1 MGRKGRMAWV
11 AAALAAMI
19 LPQTTMAEGP
29 PSKSRAAAAKTE
41 SGASS
46 QGRLEDRIR
55 VLERKLEA
63 KEADTKDDRSM
74 RQRLDGV
81 ENDVKSV
88 RQSIAKSFGLE
99 FHGLLATN
107 YTYNF
112 NTPASHHNGLRV
124 FDEDSNSIALDLANL
139 HIGWSRP
146 TLGLSMVTELD
157 FGKTA
162 EVVGR
167 ATRWSNSPSNTE
179 SQNSFELR
187 QAYLAYAIPDTL
199 VSIQAGKF
207 VTYHGAEIIKAYNNQ
222 NWNISN
228 GILFGSS
235 IPFTHT
241 GLLATVTLPDELGSI
256 SGGIVNGWDN
266 VVDNNDSKSLHG
278 MISLTPD
285 PIVSFGVSTTYGA
298 EQNDSGRS
306 KRLMV
311 SPLVTVKPIDVLTLI
326 AEYNYGNESNV
337 VLLNGSVV
345 ARNPITGATLPG
357 NASWQGAAGYIVWDV
372 IDELQLAFRAEVF
385 DDPDGVRTL
394 FRETGRGPGATFWEM
409 TPTVSY
415 RITDGLTWRTEYR
428 HDESDKHFFEKDA
441 HSAFHSGQDTLAT
454 ELLLYF

>member
-1 MGRKGRMAWV
+1 MGRSGQLVWV
-11 AAALAAMI
+11 AAALAATC
-19 LPQTTMAEGP
+19 LPQTTTAETP
-29 PSKSRAAAAKTE
+29 AARSRAAAKTE
-41 SGASS
+41 QGVSS

-55 VLERKLEA
+55 VLERKLEE
-63 KEADTKDDRSM
+63 KEAATAEERGM

-81 ENDVKSV
+81 EKDVKAV

-99 FHGLLATN
+99 FHGLVATN

-112 NTPASHHNGLRV
+112 NTPDSNRNGIRV
-124 FDEDSNSIALDLANL
+124 FDEDHNSINLDLANL
-139 HIGWSRP
+139 HVGWSRP
-146 TLGLSMVTELD
+146 KLGVSAVMDLD

-167 ATRWSNSPSNTE
+167 VTRWSNSGSNTE

-187 QAYLAYAIPDTL
+187 QAYLGYAIPETPL
-199 VSIQAGKF
+199 SIQAGKF

-228 GILFGSS
+228 SILFGSS

-241 GLLATVTLPDELGSI
+241 GLLATLTLPEELGSV

-285 PIVSFGVSTTYGA
+285 PVISFGVSTSYGA

-311 SPLVTVKPIDVLTLI
+311 SPLLTVKPIDELTLI

-337 VLLNGSVV
+337 VLLGNGVF
-345 ARNPITGATLPG
+345 ARHPITGATFPG
-357 NASWQGAAGYIVWDV
+357 NASWQGAAGYIVWDP
-372 IDELQLAFRAEVF
+372 IDQLQLAFRVEVF
-385 DDPDGVRTL
+385 DDPDGVRTA
-394 FRETGRGPGATFWEM
+394 FQEFGYGPGATFWEV
-409 TPTVSY
+409 TPTISY

-428 HDESDKHFFEKDA
+428 HDESDKHFFDKDN
-441 HSAFHSGQDTLAT
+441 HTAFHRGQDTLAT